1 MPSRLEEL
9 YDTLYSQYPLS
20 QATYFI
26 GNHRFR
32 FLSVANSY
40 ELLDSLSEDYIAH
53 EIMPYWAEI
62 WPASFVL
69 AEYILD
75 EVRPAGQ
82 RCLELGAGVGVVSVA
97 AAKAGAS
104 VLATDYVVEA
114 LPFIEYNAL
123 VNGTPLRTMRL
134 DWNSFSLAER
144 FDMVFAADVL
154 YERRNLLPILN
165 ALDRLL
171 KDDGKALIATP
182 CREIAKNFLVLAQ
195 ENKFHTRCITKPL
208 LLLGNTLQIDIYEL
222 SRVQ

>member
-1 MPSRLEEL
+1 MPNPLEKL
-9 YDTLYSQYPLS
+9 YDTLCEQYSLS

-26 GNHRFR
+26 GKHRFS

-75 EVRPAGQ
+75 DLRPVGQ
-82 RCLELGAGVGVVSVA
+82 SCLELGAGVGVVSVA

-123 VNGTPLRTMRL
+123 INGTQLRTMRL
-134 DWNSFSLAER
+134 DWNSFSLDER
-144 FDMVFAADVL
+144 FDVVFAADVL

-165 ALDRLL
+165 ALDHLL

-195 ENKFHTRCITKPL
+195 ENKFDTRCITKPL
-208 LLLGNTLQIDIYEL
+208 LLLGQALQIDIYEL
-222 SRVQ
+222 SRAP